1 MIFKPSKGRNVCGL
15 FLLPSIALHFVIA
28 YIPHLLYNRKGKKTV
43 FCRAR
48 GVCAMKH
55 IIFDIGNVLLSFHPK
70 AYLLSHFSA
79 PTAEALMSIV
89 FESEQWIELDRGALS
104 YAQAIALLSEKHPA
118 YAAEIAYVLQH
129 WTQLMAPMARN
140 VALAEQLKAN
150 GYSLYLLSNFH
161 REAVEILFEKYAFF
175 SLFDGRI
182 VSAYEH
188 CLKPE
193 PAIYR
198 RLLARYGLC
207 AQDCVFIDDTAVN
220 IRAAECLGI
229 CGIHLP
235 YGADLTPALKNL
247 ALI

>member
-1 MIFKPSKGRNVCGL
+1 
-15 FLLPSIALHFVIA
+15 
-28 YIPHLLYNRKGKKTV
+28 
-43 FCRAR
+43 
-48 GVCAMKH
+48 MKH

-89 FESEQWIELDRGALS
+89 FESEQWVELDRGTLS

-161 REAVEILFEKYAFF
+161 REAFEILFEKYAFF

-198 RLLARYGLC
+198 RLLARYGLH